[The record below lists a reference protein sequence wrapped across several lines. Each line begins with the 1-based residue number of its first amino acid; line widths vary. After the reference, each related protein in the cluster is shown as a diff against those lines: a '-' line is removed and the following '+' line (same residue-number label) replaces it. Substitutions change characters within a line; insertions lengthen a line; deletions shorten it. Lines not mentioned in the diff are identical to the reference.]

1 MDNVRRNLCELLRLS
16 GMTSKELADKLSYSL
31 EDMDRILFGELMLR
45 PAELEM
51 IAEYFRVSKKELIH
65 GTITANKTVT
75 TEDLL
80 DKAYEQGYLSGF
92 DFSLLIQKL
101 LVSEGGWVLDTGNY
115 ENVNAEVA
123 LRLVKKIK
131 KHPKLWKR
139 FFMVA

>member
-1 MDNVRRNLCELLRLS
+1 MDNIRRNLCELLRLS

-31 EDMDRILFGELMLR
+31 EDMDRVLFGELMLR

-51 IAEYFRVSKKELIH
+51 IAEYFRVSKKELIN

-92 DFSLLIQKL
+92 DSSLLIQKL

-123 LRLVKKIK
+123 LRLAEKIK
-131 KHPKLWKR
+131 RHPRLWKL